1 MVKQNFHIGQV
12 IREKENQFL
21 PSTSSLNNAMSDIV
35 GTYTFNFNGRKNKN
49 INKDLNVLS
58 LFNQNFFSITYDFA
72 MDNSLNEFNRNSLQ
86 FKAGNQFINFT
97 NTYYEIRNHIG
108 NTKFNE
114 TTTSI
119 LLSNNYYVSST
130 YRKNLDTNQS
140 ESASFSLN
148 YENDCIRYSLSTDK
162 SFYLDKDIKT

>member
-1 MVKQNFHIGQV
+1 
-12 IREKENQFL
+12 
-21 PSTSSLNNAMSDIV
+21 
-35 GTYTFNFNGRKNKN
+35 
-49 INKDLNVLS
+49 
-58 LFNQNFFSITYDFA
+58 

-140 ESASFSLN
+140 DGIIL
-148 YENDCIRYSLSTDK
+148 
-162 SFYLDKDIKT
+162 IKL